1 MATRFNSRSLTRFN
15 VPGLAS
21 GYDDNVSNVALE
33 IPAAGVEDVD
43 AALFKL
49 FDDQIRI
56 VTSSNEMG
64 NVANRRVPVIFA
76 ASEKWALAKKN
87 KPLRDKNGTLIL
99 PLIMVVRTAVK
110 QDVEDITGRG
120 INQQTGEIVIRR
132 RLDVTDR
139 GYQNLINRQMVKHQQ
154 NVAVTPEVGDEGQLT
169 TLRSIGDLEQDDIVR
184 QGGLLAPNRR
194 NNVYETIV
202 IPSPQFFTATYE
214 VTFWAQY
221 TIQMVQMIE
230 HLIASFLPQ
239 GQSWKLETE
248 KGYWY
253 VASVD
258 GNVYTSETNVD
269 DMSAEERM
277 IKYKFNINVPGYIV
291 ATSTPG
297 TPVPIKR
304 YISQPSVSF
313 DVGADI
319 CEAKDNIIED
329 PFLGADDPTLPLSN
343 GQTQRR
349 DQRDPGNTR
358 LYTTGDVISPHDAGR
373 KAVRRGQ
380 PLTRYAKIT
389 TTNWAGKLVV
399 KYVRVKSSNPH
410 TGETS
415 FFGVDLSG
423 VEQIT
428 FVDLPSTASELQE
441 FTDEFTDEFL

>member
-1 MATRFNSRSLTRFN
+1 MATRFNSRSLTKFN

-43 AALFKL
+43 IALFKL

-56 VTSSNEMG
+56 VTSSNDMG
-64 NVANRRVPVIFA
+64 NVENRRVPVIFA

-87 KPLRDKNGTLIL
+87 KPLRDKSGTLIL
-99 PLIMVVRTAVK
+99 PLITVIRTAVK

-139 GYQNLINRQMVKHQQ
+139 GYQNLINRHMVKHQQ

-169 TLRSIGDLEQDDIVR
+169 TLRSIADLEQDDVVT

-253 VASVD
+253 VASVE

-313 DVGADI
+313 DVGVGLP
-319 CEAKDNIIED
+319 ESSGKDVIDD
-329 PFLGADDPTLPLSN
+329 PFLGADDPTLPLANSKS
-343 GQTQRR
+343 RR
-349 DQRDPGNTR
+349 TDQRETNDTR
-358 LYTTGDVISPHDAGR
+358 LYPSGDNVSPHDPALGAL
-373 KAVRRGQ
+373 KRGQ
-380 PLTRYAKIT
+380 ELAKYKKIKAYDQSGRLVTRH
-389 TTNWAGKLVV
+389 
-399 KYVRVKSSNPH
+399 VRVASTNPGS
-410 TGETS
+410 GETS
-415 FFGVDLSG
+415 YAPGVDLGSLEI
-423 VEQIT
+423 VIA
-428 FVDLPSTASELQE
+428 D
-441 FTDEFTDEFL
+441 D